1 MRSMTTVSATKVRV
15 DQEVRSAIERHDPVR
30 VVKHGQATAFVILHP
45 ADFEL
50 VSALLDRRRH
60 GRPIPFHSL
69 LNDDDLAVMAEDRQT
84 DGDALAA
91 GIWESWHA

>member
-1 MRSMTTVSATKVRV
+1 MTTVAAGKVKV
-15 DQEVRSAIERHDPVR
+15 DQEVRSAVERHDPVR
-30 VVKHGQATAFVILHP
+30 VVKHGRSTAFVILHP

-50 VSALLDRRRH
+50 VRPLLQRRRQ
-60 GRPIPFHSL
+60 GRPIPFHTL
-69 LNDDDLAVMAEDRQT
+69 LDDDDLAVMAEDRQA